1 MDRSNESTRAGIF
14 WPIFHENRRCFGFWP
29 SVWSMRTVQKP
40 FHDFQQRK
48 IEVNSVHDFGA
59 TTRPW
64 EAMVLNYWPMAEYQS
79 YDIDR
84 SHQHDY

>member
-1 MDRSNESTRAGIF
+1 
-14 WPIFHENRRCFGFWP
+14 
-29 SVWSMRTVQKP
+29 MRTVQKP